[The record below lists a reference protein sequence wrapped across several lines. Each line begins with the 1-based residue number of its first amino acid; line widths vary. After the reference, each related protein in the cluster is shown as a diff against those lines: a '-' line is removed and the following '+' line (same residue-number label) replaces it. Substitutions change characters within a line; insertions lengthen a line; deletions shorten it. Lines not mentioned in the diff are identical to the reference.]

1 MDIALVCRRIFQGIY
16 AVLLLGFFGT
26 VGFSAT
32 YGAFFL
38 DPADEPGLELPA
50 ATHDITPDS
59 PAGKACTAR
68 IGSLFTELE
77 RRAQTSMTRMH
88 EANTDAEWRRSSD
101 TLRERLAT
109 LRAHCHLDTP
119 TMHPVAALA
128 TALEQQH
135 AGYDTALRSLAD
147 STRAARTQLIKAFD
161 LPAPQATPES
171 LIPP

>member
-1 MDIALVCRRIFQGIY
+1 MDIALVFRRIFQGIY

-32 YGAFFL
+32 YGAFFG
-38 DPADEPGLELPA
+38 DPTDEPGVELPTA
-50 ATHDITPDS
+50 PQDITPDS

-68 IGSLFTELE
+68 IGSLFTELD

-88 EANTDAEWRRSSD
+88 EAHIDAEWHRGSKS
-101 TLRERLAT
+101 LRERLAT
-109 LRAHCHLDTP
+109 LRAHCHLDSP

-135 AGYDTALRSLAD
+135 AGYDTALRGLAD
-147 STRAARTQLIKAFD
+147 HTRGARTQLIKAFG
-161 LPAPQATPES
+161 LPPQAAPDS

>member
-1 MDIALVCRRIFQGIY
+1 MDITLVFRRIFQGLY

-32 YGAFFL
+32 YGAFFV
-38 DPADEPGLELPA
+38 DPTEVPGLDLPSA
-50 ATHDITPDS
+50 PHDITPDTL
-59 PAGKACTAR
+59 AGKACTAR
-68 IGSLFTELE
+68 IGSLFTELD

-88 EANTDAEWRRSSD
+88 EASTDAEWRRWSES
-101 TLRERLAT
+101 LRDRMAT
-109 LRAHCHLDTP
+109 LRAHCHLDAP
-119 TMHPVAALA
+119 PMHPVAALA

-147 STRAARTQLIKAFD
+147 NTRDARTQLIKAFD
-161 LPAPQATPES
+161 LSPPQAAPDS